1 MCDECAS
8 GIRSVAQLFPGFRSF
23 RRTDFISGRRR
34 GREEGI
40 RRASLSGDV
49 DKKNL
54 KEKKV
59 EK

>member
-8 GIRSVAQLFPGFRSF
+8 GIRSVAQLFVRFGEPISF
-23 RRTDFISGRRR
+23 RGE
-34 GREEGI
+34 GEGGKGGI

>member
-1 MCDECAS
+1 MMNARRGYVRLHNFSPDFVRFGEP
-8 GIRSVAQLFPGFRSF
+8 ISF
-23 RRTDFISGRRR
+23 RGE
-34 GREEGI
+34 GEGGKGGI